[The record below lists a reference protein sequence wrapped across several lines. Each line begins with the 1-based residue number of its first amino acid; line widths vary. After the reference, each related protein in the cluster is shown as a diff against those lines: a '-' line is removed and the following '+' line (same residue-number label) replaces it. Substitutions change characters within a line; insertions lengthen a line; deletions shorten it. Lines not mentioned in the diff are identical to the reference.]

1 MMLNEKDLTPD
12 QLKGI
17 DHIYQHD
24 NTLLVADMGAGKTVC
39 ALTAASELLRD
50 GVLNRIF
57 VVSTIKVARNV
68 WATEPSKWEHL
79 QHLNIKMAM
88 GTIEERREGLR
99 SDAEIV
105 CINFEN
111 LEWLVN
117 ELYIDD
123 KGRIKDDCPFDG
135 IIIDEVSKLKSNSGT
150 NFKAMRRVINKFAW
164 RLTMTGTPVSEDWT
178 GLFGEMYMTDGGKAL
193 GKNKSNYLE
202 KYFYPT
208 DYERRNWK
216 LIPGQDEKILDAIG
230 EVIYHLPDYRHELPE
245 LIEHTELIEM
255 DSHTEIMYNNFK
267 RDCIISMG
275 DEEIVAPNAAALT
288 GKLQQICQGFMY
300 TENKE
305 VHRMK
310 TLKLDRLKDML
321 SGFHSY
327 GPVVIVYW
335 FKQDIAYLQ
344 EAFPL
349 GVVLDGEKTIIDWNL
364 GRTDILFLQPRSA
377 GHGLN
382 LALGGHNM
390 VFYSQLW
397 SNDLVKQTIARLW
410 RRGQT
415 EPVHIYHLIMNK
427 TIDQLMSA
435 RIDSKTE
442 YHSLLIKHLTTSKV

>member
-1 MMLNEKDLTPD
+1 MLKESLLTPD
-12 QLKGI
+12 QVGGI

-50 GVLNRIF
+50 EVLKRIL

-68 WATEPSKWEHL
+68 WLTEPSKWEHL
-79 QHLNIKMAM
+79 QHLNVKLAM
-88 GTIEERREGLR
+88 GTMEERRAGLR

-123 KGRIKDDCPFDG
+123 KGRINRDCPFDG

-178 GLFGEMYMTDGGKAL
+178 GLFGEMFMTDGGKAL
-193 GKNKSNYLE
+193 GKNKQKYLDR
-202 KYFYPT
+202 YFYPT

-216 LIPGQDEKILDAIG
+216 LIPDQDAKILDAIG
-230 EVIYHLPDYRHELPE
+230 DVLYHLPDYRHELPE
-245 LIEHTELIEM
+245 LKEVEMKVFMDEHT
-255 DSHTEIMYNNFK
+255 SIMYKNFK
-267 RDCIISMG
+267 RDCITSLN
-275 DEEIVAPNAAALT
+275 DDEIVAPNAAALT
-288 GKLQQICQGFMY
+288 GKLQQIAQGFMY
-300 TENKE
+300 NGKGE
-305 VHRMK
+305 VHK
-310 TLKLDRLKDML
+310 LKAAKLEVLKGL
-321 SGFHSY
+321 LAGVHK
-327 GPVVIVYW
+327 PVVIVYW
-335 FKQDIAYLQ
+335 FKQDLAYLQ

-349 GVVLDGEKTIIDWNL
+349 GVVLDDAKSIHDWNM

-382 LALGGHNM
+382 LAQGGCDM
-390 VFYSQLW
+390 IFYSQLW

-415 EPVHIYHLIMNK
+415 KPVHVTHLMLENS
-427 TIDQLMSA
+427 IDYLMGA
-435 RIDSKTE
+435 RIASKTE
-442 YHSLLIKHLTTSKV
+442 YHALLIKHLTNR